1 MSNRIDL
8 NNFNGTPFELY
19 ENNNIQNNKTNN
31 MTGTFC
37 KNSLSDIFFSQSNID
52 LLQDYIIK
60 GVFETSGVKIVKQ
73 SEDELLIIMRSIYL
87 QHGKNNDYNIQ
98 GQVNELNDHILKYCI
113 PNINSSIKQYQGY
126 IHDITKEQEVMVM
139 PQSVNTKGDK
149 TLMPRH
155 FM

>member
-87 QHGKNNDYNIQ
+87 QHGKNIDYNIQ

-126 IHDITKEQEVMVM
+126 IHDITKEQEVMDM